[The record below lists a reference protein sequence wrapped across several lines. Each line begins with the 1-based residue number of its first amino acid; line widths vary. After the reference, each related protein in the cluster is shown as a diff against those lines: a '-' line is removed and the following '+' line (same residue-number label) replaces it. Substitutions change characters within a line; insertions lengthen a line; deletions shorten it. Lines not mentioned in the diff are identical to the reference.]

1 MAKLD
6 NRKKKKNVSFADQ
19 LDYDEALVDLDELGS
34 TMSLE
39 EEEDFDDDLLSS
51 DEDVS
56 TEDEESFSDEESSD
70 IDPEEELGEEDEDG
84 VEDGVKP
91 HHKTGL
97 KNPREKKDGR
107 GSAIN
112 PTPKR
117 PKFVHFSENLK
128 KLIKRGEAKGFLTI
142 DEILVEFPEAED
154 EVDVLD
160 EFFEVVFLIGLRVL
174 DDEDVEN
181 ELKKIERNNVLE
193 GTLNIE
199 AELDSIK
206 DDSVRRYLK
215 EIGKTELLSAEDEV
229 ELAKQLELGNEVA
242 RKRIIQANLRLVV
255 SIAKKYTGRGISF
268 LDLIQE
274 GNIGLLRAVE
284 KFDYYKGYKFSTY
297 ATWWIRQA
305 VTRAIADQSR
315 TIRIPVHMVNII
327 NRFRKTHRALMQ
339 ELGREP
345 TVDELAS
352 ELNIDKEEAEKI
364 RRISQKI
371 ISTEASIGEDSDS
384 KLSDFLEDTKPNSTP
399 YASTSVQLLREDVLS
414 VLDILSQRER
424 RVLELRF
431 GLLDGQ
437 PRTLESV
444 GQEFGVTRE
453 RIRQI
458 EAKALQKIQVHPR
471 GRRLKTYLEDN

>member
-1 MAKLD
+1 M
-6 NRKKKKNVSFADQ
+6 SFADQ
-19 LDYDEALVDLDELGS
+19 LDLVDELADLDELGS
-34 TMSLE
+34 TMSLDE
-39 EEEDFDDDLLSS
+39 EEEFVDDDDFLSSSDDIDDLDSEDSTSKKSNVGDDLSSMSGES
-51 DEDVS
+51 DEDEQEQS
-56 TEDEESFSDEESSD
+56 
-70 IDPEEELGEEDEDG
+70 LM
-84 VEDGVKP
+84 K
-91 HHKTGL
+91 GL

-117 PKFVHFSENLK
+117 PKYVHFPDKLK
-128 KLIKRGEAKGFLTI
+128 KLIKRGESKGFLTL
-142 DEILVEFPEAED
+142 DEVLVEFPNAEED
-154 EVDVLD
+154 LDLLD
-160 EFFEVVFLIGLRVL
+160 EFFEVVILIGLRVL
-174 DDEDVEN
+174 DDEDIE
-181 ELKKIERNNVLE
+181 EEIKKIQNEQILE
-193 GTLNIE
+193 GTVDVE

-229 ELAKQLELGNEVA
+229 ELAKQLEQGNEVA

-255 SIAKKYTGRGISF
+255 SIAKKYTGRGVSF

-284 KFDYYKGYKFSTY
+284 KFDYMKGYKFSTY

-345 TVDELAS
+345 TVDELAT
-352 ELNIDKEEAEKI
+352 ELNMDKEEAEKI
-364 RRISQKI
+364 RRISQKT

-399 YASTSVQLLREDVLS
+399 YASTSVQLLREDVLA
-414 VLDILSQRER
+414 VLDILSPRER

-458 EAKALQKIQVHPR
+458 EAKALQKISVHPR
-471 GRRLKTYLEDN
+471 GRRLKTYLEDY